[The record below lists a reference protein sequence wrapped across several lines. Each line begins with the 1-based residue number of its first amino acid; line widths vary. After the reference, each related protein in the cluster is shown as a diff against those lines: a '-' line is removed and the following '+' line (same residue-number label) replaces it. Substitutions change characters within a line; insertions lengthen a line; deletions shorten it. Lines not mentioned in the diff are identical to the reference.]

1 MLLSRFWYVALAL
14 ALGLAVFLLFVA
26 AQVYNRT
33 GQRAMAEALSAD
45 SSAVS
50 WYLKDDARNR
60 SSALIPIALN
70 PDIRNGLA
78 KTTPEAKPNRESRDK
93 VLAALR
99 KLGEDV
105 PADVKFDALWAVDAN
120 GRVIAS
126 FGNVLP
132 PPHPEEWE
140 LGGYGVVADALHGWI
155 RDDAWVLKGQ
165 IYRIVAR
172 PVEQEV
178 NGEPVGAIVGA
189 KIVDNEFAKALSK
202 RTGAAVGFYAENA
215 RVASEVPE
223 GFDKSRLDVIA
234 QDLKGLENNKDYQE
248 KGRSEVRVAGD
259 LGLVYARMPGEAWE
273 LGAGYAVGRI
283 ASRVD
288 SIDDFWTKADKGDQ
302 ESVPAL
308 YFIGG
313 AIVAAALGL
322 LFSFIEHTSPLS
334 AFKADAARLASGQID
349 ALQPSRFR
357 GAYKKIAADINDG
370 IEKAA
375 VKGGGS
381 RRAADLEQVL
391 GPIPAQ
397 PAMSAFAVPGPS
409 GPGDPMNES
418 RPSFP
423 KAPVSQRN
431 APRLRQTPT
440 PDGPTSKSMSSQ
452 ALLGA
457 PIEPSRPSVE
467 PIELLEDVTLQQPLS
482 APLARPAPPKPKP
495 PVPPQARGPMAPP
508 QAGPSPPS
516 RGAPFEQAPAEAWG
530 PPAPEPPAATPAEAA
545 WDELGDW
552 RKVYEEFLALKR
564 QCGEPTQNLTFEKFQ
579 GTLQRNKDALVARH
593 NCARV
598 KFTVYIKEGKAAL
611 KASPVK

>member
-1 MLLSRFWYVALAL
+1 MLLSRFWYLALAL
-14 ALGLAVFLLFVA
+14 ALGAAGFILSVA
-26 AQVYNRT
+26 AELYNRT

-45 SSAVS
+45 SSAVG

-60 SSALIPIALN
+60 SSALIPIALS
-70 PDIRNGLA
+70 PEIRTGLA
-78 KTTPEAKPNRESRDK
+78 KSTPEAKPSRDIREK
-93 VLAALR
+93 TRVALR
-99 KLGEDV
+99 KLGEEV
-105 PADVKFDALWAVDAN
+105 PPDVKFDALWAVDAN

-126 FGNVLP
+126 VGDVIVP
-132 PPHPEEWE
+132 PSEEWE

-155 RDDAWVLKGQ
+155 RDDAWVWKGR
-165 IYRIVAR
+165 IFRIVAR

-189 KIVDNEFAKALSK
+189 KIVDDKFASSVSK

-215 RVASEVPE
+215 RVASWAPE
-223 GFDKSRLDVIA
+223 GFDKSNLDVIT
-234 QDLKGLENNKDYQE
+234 QDLKELENNQDYQE
-248 KGRSEVRVAGD
+248 KGRSEVRTVSKH
-259 LGLVYARMPGEAWE
+259 LGVVYARMPGEAWE
-273 LGAGYAVGRI
+273 LGAGYAVGRLAVGI
-283 ASRVD
+283 D
-288 SIDDFWTKADKGDQ
+288 SPIDFLNKADKSDQ
-302 ESVPAL
+302 KNVPTL
-308 YFIGG
+308 WLIG
-313 AIVAAALGL
+313 AVFVAAALGL
-322 LFSFIEHTSPLS
+322 LFSFVEHTSPLS
-334 AFKADAARLASGQID
+334 TFKAEAARLASGKID

-397 PAMSAFAVPGPS
+397 PAMSAFAVPGPT

-423 KAPVSQRN
+423 KPPPSQRN

-457 PIEPSRPSVE
+457 PIDSRPSVE
-467 PIELLEDVTLQQPLS
+467 PMELMDDPTLQQPMS
-482 APLARPAPPKPKP
+482 SPQGRPPPPKPKP
-495 PVPPQARGPMAPP
+495 PLPPQARGPMASPP
-508 QAGPSPPS
+508 AGPSPPS
-516 RGAPFEQAPAEAWG
+516 RGAPFEQAAAEGWG
-530 PPAPEPPAATPAEAA
+530 APAAEPAAAPAEAA